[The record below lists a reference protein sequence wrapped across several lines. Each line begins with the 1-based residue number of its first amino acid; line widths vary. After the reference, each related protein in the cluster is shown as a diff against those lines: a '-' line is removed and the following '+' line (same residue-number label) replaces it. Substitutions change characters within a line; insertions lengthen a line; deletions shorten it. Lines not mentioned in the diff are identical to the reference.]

1 MPTANDPA
9 DIVFRNAHIYTVDPK
24 NPWARALAIRGDR
37 ISCVGDDEAVLAWT
51 GPQTRVIDVGGRLIL
66 PGFVESHWHLSS
78 TSFLRQL
85 ALHEIEPTAIA
96 GAVRAYAEAHPQE
109 RAITGLGWIEPLMP
123 EGLVRKE
130 TLDAACADRPVILL
144 SGDFHSTW
152 VNSRALQIAGIDAHT
167 PEIIGEGTSWFE
179 KDPLT
184 HEPTGKLVDGAARA
198 GIWNALVAKGYL
210 PSGIDLYVDS
220 IGHWQQKL
228 AAAGVTTLF
237 DAAFLDPG
245 GDQALLYESL
255 DVLERADRLLLRVVG
270 SYYHYEGATTRNPI
284 EAITSFKQKYR
295 SQLVRAQVLKLY
307 LDGTEIAHTAY
318 LLEPYADRPET
329 CGHVAID
336 PAEFQRIVLE
346 ADASDVDVMVHCVG
360 DAAVRLALD
369 AFEKAIAVNP
379 SRDRRHCITHA
390 FLTHADDIP
399 RFRKL
404 GIIANTQL
412 QWGIIDPYSKVV
424 RRYYGEERFR
434 QMYQF
439 RTFVDHG
446 VIVALGM
453 DALACSCRLQH
464 RPVEHIESGHT
475 RQPPGEREAPVMPED
490 RERMRLPDLIAG
502 YTINGAYQLR
512 LEDEIGSLVAG
523 KRADLI
529 VLDQDLFEME
539 PHAIGS
545 IDVLL
550 TVMNGR
556 ITHDAGQIAET
567 SMLAAVRADRRPV

>member
-1 MPTANDPA
+1 M
-9 DIVFRNAHIYTVDPK
+9 
-24 NPWARALAIRGDR
+24 
-37 ISCVGDDEAVLAWT
+37 
-51 GPQTRVIDVGGRLIL
+51 
-66 PGFVESHWHLSS
+66 
-78 TSFLRQL
+78 
-85 ALHEIEPTAIA
+85 
-96 GAVRAYAEAHPQE
+96 
-109 RAITGLGWIEPLMP
+109 
-123 EGLVRKE
+123 
-130 TLDAACADRPVILL
+130 
-144 SGDFHSTW
+144 
-152 VNSRALQIAGIDAHT
+152 NSRALEIAGIDAAT
-167 PEIIGEGTSWFE
+167 PEIVGEGTSWFA
-179 KDPLT
+179 KDPIT

-198 GIWNALVAKGYL
+198 GIWNALTAKGYL
-210 PSGIDLYVDS
+210 PSGIDLYVES
-220 IGHWQQKL
+220 IGHWQRKL
-228 AAAGVTTLF
+228 AAAGITTLF

-245 GDQALLYESL
+245 GNQALLYESL
-255 DVLERADRLLLRVVG
+255 GVLERTNRLLLRVVG
-270 SYYHYEGATTRNPI
+270 SYYHYEGATTRNPV

-295 SQLVRAQVLKLY
+295 SELVRAQVLKLY

-329 CGHVAID
+329 CGHVAIAAD
-336 PAEFQRIVLE
+336 QFQQIVLE

-412 QWGIIDPYSKVV
+412 QWGIIDAYSKVV
-424 RRYYGEERFR
+424 QKYYGDERFR
-434 QMYQF
+434 QMYKF

-446 VIVALGM
+446 VVVSLGM

-475 RQPPGEREAPVMPED
+475 RQPPGEPEAPVMPED
-490 RERMRLPDLIAG
+490 WERMRIPDLIAG

-512 LEDEIGSLVAG
+512 LEHEIGSLAVG

-529 VLDQDLFEME
+529 VLDQDLFEMK
-539 PHAIGS
+539 PHEIGS
-545 IDVLL
+545 IKILL
-550 TVMNGR
+550 TMMNGR
-556 ITHDAGQIAET
+556 VTHDAGQLQTVAGFGLSGSPEG
-567 SMLAAVRADRRPV
+567 